1 MKLSRARLLA
11 PATVLGLLL
20 LAGCSERDPSR
31 LDQARAPIDPLV
43 FDDEFG
49 DDVYPQPFSN
59 TYYNAVSTDSVY
71 AQSGTRSKKI
81 TIPGDGSA
89 LGAYAGGVF
98 TSGGGRDF
106 ADFNALTLY
115 ARSSVTSVL
124 NEVGFGND
132 NTGTSRYS
140 AGRAN
145 VPLDT
150 NWSFVVI
157 PIPDSSRLISE
168 RGLFTFAEGWEPAHP
183 EGHEIWVDEIRFA
196 KLDNITDPRPE
207 MPTVDKQY
215 FTGSTVSLAGTAT
228 TFDLDGADIKVNH
241 MPGYFDFAVSD
252 PSVAVV
258 ENGEVRVVGP
268 GSATITA
275 VLDTIPATGSVT
287 LEAFQSPPQAA
298 PTPTLPAEDVISMF
312 GDTYPNVP
320 IESWNPNWTWSTTEL
335 AEYSVFG
342 NTTLM
347 YSTLNFVGIVFT
359 AQTINASEMTH
370 LHMDVFAPVG
380 TNFIVKVVL
389 FTEDNGIA
397 IDDGEITF
405 DAESTPAF
413 LPGEW
418 SSLDIPL
425 GDFNVLDFW
434 DHVGQLVLSTD
445 DASLVLVDNVY
456 WHR

>member
-1 MKLSRARLLA
+1 MKLSRAHLL
-11 PATVLGLLL
+11 VLVMVPCLLFC
-20 LAGCSERDPSR
+20 AGCSERDPAS

-43 FDDEFG
+43 FDDDFSVG
-49 DDVYPQPFSN
+49 VYPQPFSN
-59 TYYNAVSTDSVY
+59 TYINAVSTDSIY
-71 AQSGTRSKKI
+71 AQSGTHSKKI
-81 TIPGDGSA
+81 TIPGEGSA
-89 LGAYAGGVF
+89 LGAYSGGVF

-115 ARSSVTSVL
+115 ARSSVTSVF

-145 VPLDT
+145 IPLDT
-150 NWSFVVI
+150 NWSFIVI

-168 RGLFTFAEGWEPAHP
+168 RGLFTFAEGWEQAHP
-183 EGHEIWVDEIRFA
+183 EGHEIWIDEIRFA
-196 KLDNITDPRPE
+196 KLDNIGNPRPE

-228 TFDLDGADIKVNH
+228 TFDVDGADIQVNH

-258 ENGEVRVVGP
+258 EDGEVRVVGA
-268 GSATITA
+268 GTATITA
-275 VLDTIPATGSVT
+275 HLDTIPATGSVT
-287 LEAFQSPPQAA
+287 LEAFQAPTQAA
-298 PTPTLPAEDVISMF
+298 PTPTLAAQDVISMF
-312 GDTYPNVP
+312 GETYDNVP
-320 IESWNPNWTWSTTEL
+320 VESWNPNWTWSTTEL
-335 AEYSVFG
+335 ADYLVFG
-342 NTTLM
+342 NNTLM

-380 TNFIVKVVL
+380 TNFVVKVVL
-389 FTEDNGIA
+389 FSDDNGIV
-397 IDDGEITF
+397 IDEGEITF

-445 DASLVLVDNVY
+445 DAHLVLVDNVY